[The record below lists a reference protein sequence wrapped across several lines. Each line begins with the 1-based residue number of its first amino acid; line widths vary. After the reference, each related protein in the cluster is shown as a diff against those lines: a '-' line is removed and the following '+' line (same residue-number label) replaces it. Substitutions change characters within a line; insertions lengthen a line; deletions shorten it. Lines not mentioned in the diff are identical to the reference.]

1 MTIVNFYN
9 IDGSS
14 KDIISVDNYKFD
26 TGKEAENWI
35 LGEHY
40 SWLYDEYMLDEKW
53 ESKEHF
59 VENNSLMLLESNNEL
74 FEDFKYDIYNY
85 E

>member
-1 MTIVNFYN
+1 MTVVNFYN
-9 IDGSS
+9 IDASS

-40 SWLYDEYMLDEKW
+40 DLLDDEDMLDEKW

-59 VENNSLMLLESNNEL
+59 VENNSLMLLESNNQL
-74 FEDFKYDIYNY
+74 FEDFEYDIYNY

>member
-1 MTIVNFYN
+1 MTVVNFYN

-26 TGKEAENWI
+26 NGKEAENWI

-40 SWLYDEYMLDEKW
+40 SWLYDECMLDEKW

>member
-1 MTIVNFYN
+1 MTVVNFYN
-9 IDGSS
+9 IDASS

-26 TGKEAENWI
+26 TWKEAENWI

-40 SWLYDEYMLDEKW
+40 DLLYDEDMLDEKW

-74 FEDFKYDIYNY
+74 FEDFEYDIYNY
-85 E
+85 

>member
-1 MTIVNFYN
+1 MTVVNFYN

-26 TGKEAENWI
+26 TGKDAENWI

-40 SWLYDEYMLDEKW
+40 SWLYDECMLDEKW

-59 VENNSLMLLESNNEL
+59 VENNSLMLLEKNNEL
-74 FEDFKYDIYNY
+74 FEDFKYDIYGY

>member
-1 MTIVNFYN
+1 MTVVNFYN
-9 IDGSS
+9 IDASS

-40 SWLYDEYMLDEKW
+40 DL
-53 ESKEHF
+53 
-59 VENNSLMLLESNNEL
+59 LMMKICWMKSGKVKNILL
-74 FEDFKYDIYNY
+74 KIIV
-85 E
+85 

>member
-1 MTIVNFYN
+1 MTVVNFYN
-9 IDGSS
+9 IDASS

-40 SWLYDEYMLDEKW
+40 DLLYDEDMLDEKW

-74 FEDFKYDIYNY
+74 FEDFEYDIYNY

>member
-1 MTIVNFYN
+1 MTVVNFYN

-40 SWLYDEYMLDEKW
+40 SWLYDECMLDEKW
-53 ESKEHF
+53 ESKEQF
-59 VENNSLMLLESNNEL
+59 VKNNSLMLLESNNEL

>member
-1 MTIVNFYN
+1 MTVVNFYN

-40 SWLYDEYMLDEKW
+40 DWLYDECMLDEKW
-53 ESKEHF
+53 ESKEQF
-59 VENNSLMLLESNNEL
+59 VKNNSLMLLESNNEL